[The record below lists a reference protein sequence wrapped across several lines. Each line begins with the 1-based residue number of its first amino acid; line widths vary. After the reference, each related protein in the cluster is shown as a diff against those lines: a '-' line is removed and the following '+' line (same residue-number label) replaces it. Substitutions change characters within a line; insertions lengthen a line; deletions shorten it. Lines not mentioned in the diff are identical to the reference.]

1 MRNVAFLIK
10 PSSSACNM
18 SCKYC
23 FYADVSNSREV
34 KYYGNMSEEVLEN
47 LVKRAFDSA
56 TESVTFSFQG
66 GEPTLVG
73 LDFYKKLLS
82 LQKQYNKRNVVV
94 NNTIQ
99 TNGYEIDEAW
109 AIFLAKNDFL
119 VGLSMDGVVEIH
131 DKFRLNSLGDATF
144 NRVKNTACLFER
156 YNVKF
161 NVLCVV
167 TEQTAE
173 RAVEVYD
180 ELKRYGYIQFIPCL
194 DRLDGE
200 KREYSLSHETYAKF
214 LIETFNRY
222 YADFITGK
230 PVSVRNFDNY
240 VMMLLGQ
247 PPENCAMRGRCTP
260 MLVVEGDGSVYPCD
274 FYVLDEW
281 KLGDIT
287 QNSIEELLSNAKAY
301 RFEQQSCSRGSECI
315 KCKYFALCG
324 GGCRRECEPIVNKGT
339 LKTVYCEAY
348 CRFFDACIDKMV
360 DMAKKIKAM
369 RSNRY

>member
-18 SCKYC
+18 RCKYC
-23 FYADVSNSREV
+23 FYADVANSREV
-34 KYYGNMSEEVLEN
+34 KFYGNMSEEVLEN

-99 TNGYEIDEAW
+99 TNGYEIDDEW

-119 VGLSMDGVVEIH
+119 VGLSMDGIAEIH
-131 DKFRLNSLGDATF
+131 DKFRRNSLGNSTF
-144 NRVKNTACLFER
+144 IRVKSTARLFEK

-161 NVLCVV
+161 NVLGVV
-167 TEQTAE
+167 TEQMAE

-200 KREYSLSHETYAKF
+200 KFEYSLSNKTYAKF

-222 YADFITGK
+222 YADFIKGK

-247 PPENCAMRGRCTP
+247 SPENCAMCGVCTP
-260 MLVVEGDGSVYPCD
+260 MLVVEGDGSDYPCD

-287 QNSIEELLSNAKAY
+287 QNSVEELLSNPKASM
-301 RFEQQSCSRGSECI
+301 FEQQSHKRGVECA

-324 GGCRRECEPIVNKGT
+324 GGCRRECEPIADKEI
-339 LKTVYCEAY
+339 LKTTYCKAYCE
-348 CRFFDACIDKMV
+348 FFDACIDKLV
-360 DMAKKIKAM
+360 NMAKIIKNM
-369 RSNRY
+369 RSNKY